1 MNIAAIFSGSIML
14 LTGGYAIAAIFF
26 DDLT

>member
-1 MNIAAIFSGSIML
+1 MNVAAGLSGLIML
-14 LTGGYAIAAIFF
+14 LIGGYAIAAIFF

>member
-1 MNIAAIFSGSIML
+1 MNVAAGFSGLIML
-14 LTGGYAIAAIFF
+14 LIGGYAIAAIFF